1 MKTTVLNSIK
11 DLEVYELLD
20 TGDVHRASTLF
31 VRKYQKYV
39 YSIALRYLRNEFD
52 AEDATQD
59 TFIRALRYI
68 GSFRRDSSLST
79 WLYTITTSVCS
90 TINRK
95 RKIQRFFGIETETT
109 LDDLLV
115 DEVGA
120 DTKVHNE
127 DFDREFRLILQ
138 KLPVKQRETFALRY
152 FDDLSYEEISKILGT
167 SVGGLKANYFQ
178 AVKKLAV
185 LLKDSELLSH
195 YFNKNNE

>member
-1 MKTTVLNSIK
+1 MKSTVLSSIQ
-11 DLEVYELLD
+11 DIDVYELVD
-20 TGDVHRASTLF
+20 TGDINRAATLF

-39 YSIALRYLRNEFD
+39 YSIALRYLKNEFD
-52 AEDATQD
+52 AEDASQE

-68 GSFRRDSSLST
+68 KSFRRDSSLST

-95 RKIQRFFGIETETT
+95 RKIQRFFGMDTEVSLEDLMVDDVTAETS
-109 LDDLLV
+109 V
-115 DEVGA
+115 Q
-120 DTKVHNE
+120 NE
-127 DFDREFRLILQ
+127 DFEREFRIILQ

-195 YFNKNNE
+195 YFSKNND

>member
-1 MKTTVLNSIK
+1 MKSTVLNSIQ
-11 DLEVYELLD
+11 DIDVYELVD
-20 TGDVHRASTLF
+20 TGDINRAATLF

-39 YSIALRYLRNEFD
+39 YSIALRYLKNEFD
-52 AEDATQD
+52 AEDASQE
-59 TFIRALRYI
+59 TFIRAIRYI
-68 GSFRRDSSLST
+68 KSFRRDSSLST

-95 RKIQRFFGIETETT
+95 RKIQRFFGIDTEVS
-109 LDDLLV
+109 LDDLMV
-115 DEVGA
+115 DDVTAETSVQ
-120 DTKVHNE
+120 NE
-127 DFDREFRLILQ
+127 DFEREFRIILQ

-195 YFNKNNE
+195 YFSKNND

>member
-1 MKTTVLNSIK
+1 MKSTVLSSIQ
-11 DLEVYELLD
+11 DIDVYELVD
-20 TGDVHRASTLF
+20 TGDINRAATLF

-39 YSIALRYLRNEFD
+39 YSIALRYLKNEFD
-52 AEDATQD
+52 AEDASQE

-68 GSFRRDSSLST
+68 KTFRRDSSLST

-95 RKIQRFFGIETETT
+95 RKIQRFFGMDTEAS
-109 LDDLLV
+109 LDDLMV
-115 DEVGA
+115 DDVTAETSVQ
-120 DTKVHNE
+120 NE
-127 DFDREFRLILQ
+127 DFEREFRIILQ

-195 YFNKNNE
+195 YFSKNND